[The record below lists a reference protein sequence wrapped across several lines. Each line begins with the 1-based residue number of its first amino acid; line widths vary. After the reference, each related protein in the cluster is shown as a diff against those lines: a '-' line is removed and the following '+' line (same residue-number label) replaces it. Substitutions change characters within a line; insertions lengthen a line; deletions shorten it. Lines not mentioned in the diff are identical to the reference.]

1 MIRAPAKMI
10 HHTDTCGE
18 RLATS
23 RLLVEAVPATKIAWL
38 VLREA
43 KTLKNQPENVV
54 AVEVVVVVSL
64 REGLHDLLV
73 KVAGDGFV
81 CPLLKLC
88 DRGGL
93 KARS

>member
-18 RLATS
+18 RLATA

-38 VLREA
+38 VLQ
-43 KTLKNQPENVV
+43 LENVV
-54 AVEVVVVVSL
+54 AVDVIVVVTV

-73 KVAGDGFV
+73 EVAGDGLV

-88 DRGGL
+88 GRGGL
-93 KARS
+93 EARS

>member
-18 RLATS
+18 RLATA

-43 KTLKNQPENVV
+43 KTLGYQLENVV
-54 AVEVVVVVSL
+54 AVDVIVVVS
-64 REGLHDLLV
+64 V
-73 KVAGDGFV
+73 
-81 CPLLKLC
+81 
-88 DRGGL
+88 
-93 KARS
+93 